1 MTTQTAMLDKTT
13 LWKFTNR
20 EIVNSAAGALLYAVL
35 YWVFKA
41 FPMPLPFNQE
51 IFIRPGVLVPLF
63 MGLMFGPLVGGVA
76 GVVGHLVG
84 DLLAAAGFNLFW
96 ILGSGLMGFIP
107 GLALYF
113 IWEYDTIRDYALAE
127 LFVALGVG
135 GGGAM
140 GALVGEA
147 LILRQGDF
155 AAAMRKFVSEGLTG
169 SINGL
174 LLMPALILIWKAY
187 RSREHQAS

>member
-1 MTTQTAMLDKTT
+1 MTTKTT
-13 LWKFTNR
+13 TMNKADLWKFTNR
-20 EIVNSAAGALLYAVL
+20 EIVNSAAGALIYAVL

-51 IFIRPGVLVPLF
+51 ILIRPGVLVPLF
-63 MGLMFGPLVGGVA
+63 LGLMFGPLVGGVT
-76 GVVGHLVG
+76 GIVGHIVG

-113 IWEYDTIRDYALAE
+113 IREYETIRDYALAE
-127 LFVALGVG
+127 LFVALGVWG
-135 GGGAM
+135 GSAT
-140 GALVGEA
+140 GALVGDA

-155 AAAMRKFVSEGLTG
+155 AAGMSKFVSEGVTG
-169 SINGL
+169 SLNGL
-174 LLMPALILIWKAY
+174 LLMPLLILIWKAY
-187 RSREHQAS
+187 RASDRTG

>member
-1 MTTQTAMLDKTT
+1 MNKDA

-63 MGLMFGPLVGGVA
+63 MGLMFGPLVGGVT
-76 GVVGHLVG
+76 GVVGHIVG
-84 DLLAAAGFNLFW
+84 DLLAAAGFNLW
-96 ILGSGLMGFIP
+96 WALGSGLMGFIP
-107 GLALYF
+107 GLSLYF
-113 IWEYDTIRDYALAE
+113 IREYETLRDYALAE
-127 LFVALGVG
+127 LFVLLGVWG
-135 GGGAM
+135 GSA
-140 GALVGEA
+140 VGEA
-147 LILRQGDF
+147 LILRQNDF
-155 AAAMRKFVSEGLTG
+155 AAGMSKFVSEGLTG

-174 LLMPALILIWKAY
+174 LLMPVLILIWKAY
-187 RSREHQAS
+187 RARN

>member
-1 MTTQTAMLDKTT
+1 MNKTA
-13 LWKFTNR
+13 LWQFTNR

-41 FPMPLPFNQE
+41 FPMPLPINQE

-63 MGLMFGPLVGGVA
+63 MGLMFGPLVGGATGVA
-76 GVVGHLVG
+76 GHLVG
-84 DLLAAAGFNLFW
+84 DLLAAAGFNLW
-96 ILGSGLMGFIP
+96 WALGSGLMGFIP
-107 GLALYF
+107 GLSLYF
-113 IWEYDTIRDYALAE
+113 IREYETIRDYALAE
-127 LFVALGVG
+127 LFVLLGVWG
-135 GGGAM
+135 GSAV

-155 AAAMRKFVSEGLTG
+155 AAGMSKFVSEGLTG

-174 LLMPALILIWKAY
+174 LLMPVLVLIWKAY
-187 RSREHQAS
+187 RRETESVKRPERNEH

>member
-1 MTTQTAMLDKTT
+1 MTTKMATMDKTN

-20 EIVNSAAGALLYAVL
+20 EIVNSAAGALIYAVL

-63 MGLMFGPLVGGVA
+63 MGLMFGPLVGGVT
-76 GVVGHLVG
+76 GVVGHIVG
-84 DLLAAAGFNLFW
+84 DLLAAAGFNLW
-96 ILGSGLMGFIP
+96 WALGSGLMGFIP

-113 IWEYDTIRDYALAE
+113 IREYETLRDYALVE
-127 LFVALGVG
+127 LFVALGVWG
-135 GGGAM
+135 GSAV

-155 AAAMRKFVSEGLTG
+155 AAAMSKFVSEGLTG

>member
-1 MTTQTAMLDKTT
+1 MTAKTAMLDKTD

-51 IFIRPGVLVPLF
+51 IFIRPGALVPLF
-63 MGLMFGPLVGGVA
+63 MGLMFGPLVGGATGVA
-76 GVVGHLVG
+76 GRLVG
-84 DLLAAAGFNLFW
+84 DLLAAAGFNLW
-96 ILGSGLMGFIP
+96 WALGSGLMGFIP
-107 GLALYF
+107 GLAFYF
-113 IWEYDTIRDYALAE
+113 IREYDTIRDYALAE
-127 LFVALGVG
+127 LFVALGVWG
-135 GGGAM
+135 GSAV
-140 GALVGEA
+140 GALVGDA

-155 AAAMRKFVSEGLTG
+155 AAGMSKFVSEGLTG

-174 LLMPALILIWKAY
+174 LLMPVLILIWKAY
-187 RSREHQAS
+187 RTRS